1 MIKFY
6 WSIISKLSK
15 PWKETNPLLYWKGI
29 SNFVVKN
36 VFRPDFIYSMMKVQ
50 LQWATTTA
58 GAVTQGPGSWAP
70 SARGRG
76 GLEGVLVVC
85 DDLMVRCGE
94 EYFQSCP
101 GERWRV
107 TGTGWHTVLT
117 QKAFFR
123 LGRPDTRRVARRGCG
138 DVWDSARLGSEQA
151 ALSRGW
157 LTYHP
162 GAPLS
167 LLALGHLLMKSAH
180 HLHDPTSIRKQ
191 RVKTYQR
198 PGQHK
203 STKLL
208 HWVAEY
214 WERFTAWQNK
224 GIL

>member
-107 TGTGWHTVLT
+107 WQGQVGTQFWLKKPFLGWGGQTPGGWPGEAVETCET
-117 QKAFFR
+117 QP
-123 LGRPDTRRVARRGCG
+123 G
-138 DVWDSARLGSEQA
+138 W
-151 ALSRGW
+151 ALS
-157 LTYHP
+157 
-162 GAPLS
+162 
-167 LLALGHLLMKSAH
+167 
-180 HLHDPTSIRKQ
+180 
-191 RVKTYQR
+191 
-198 PGQHK
+198 
-203 STKLL
+203 KLL
-208 HWVAEY
+208 SAGVGQ
-214 WERFTAWQNK
+214 RT
-224 GIL
+224 ILGLLSAYLLWGTY

>member
-1 MIKFY
+1 MGDHD
-6 WSIISKLSK
+6 SRGCHTG
-15 PWKETNPLLYWKGI
+15 PWELGSFSPWTR
-29 SNFVVKN
+29 
-36 VFRPDFIYSMMKVQ
+36 RP
-50 LQWATTTA
+50 
-58 GAVTQGPGSWAP
+58 
-70 SARGRG
+70 GRCLG
-76 GLEGVLVVC
+76 GLWQPNGQV
-85 DDLMVRCGE
+85 
-94 EYFQSCP
+94 
-101 GERWRV
+101 WRRIFPELPRGKMKGV

-123 LGRPDTRRVARRGCG
+123 LGWPDTRRVARRGCG

-157 LTYHP
+157 PTYHP

-180 HLHDPTSIRKQ
+180 HLYDPTSIRKQ

-224 GIL
+224 GML